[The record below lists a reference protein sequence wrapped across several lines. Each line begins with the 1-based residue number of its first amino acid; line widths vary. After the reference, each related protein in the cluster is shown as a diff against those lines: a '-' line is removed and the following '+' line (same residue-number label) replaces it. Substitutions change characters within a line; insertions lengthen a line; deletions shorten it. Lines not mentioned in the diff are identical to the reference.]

1 MATAKYRNDAARK
14 LLERILS
21 HPALGDGLPVR
32 FRCDPSLTKPAIRC
46 TRFGLSVWLP
56 LSLAPC
62 IPVLARFV
70 RSLRRKPT
78 VTIVVRTKPK
88 ETPKAP
94 ANGTPTNGTVTTAKP
109 TPTNGARPV
118 ATAKANGTGKK
129 PKARPKPPK
138 PIPLWQREWDALWD
152 RVARVLFSGPADRE

>member
-1 MATAKYRNDAARK
+1 MATPKYRRDAALK
-14 LLERILS
+14 VLERVLS

-32 FRCDPSLTKPAIRC
+32 FRCDPSLTTPAIRC
-46 TRFGLSVWLP
+46 NRFALSVWLP

-62 IPVLARFV
+62 IPLLARFV

-94 ANGTPTNGTVTTAKP
+94 TNGTRPVATAKP
-109 TPTNGARPV
+109 TPTNGTRP
-118 ATAKANGTGKK
+118 K
-129 PKARPKPPK
+129 PKARLKPPK

-152 RVARVLFSGPADRE
+152 RVAQVLFAGPAGAK

>member
-1 MATAKYRNDAARK
+1 MATAKYRRDAALK
-14 LLERILS
+14 VLERVLS
-21 HPALGDGLPVR
+21 HPALSDGLPVR

-62 IPVLARFV
+62 IPLLARFV

-78 VTIVVRTKPK
+78 VTIVVCAKPK
-88 ETPKAP
+88 ETPKVP
-94 ANGTPTNGTVTTAKP
+94 TNGTPTNGT
-109 TPTNGARPV
+109 RPV

-138 PIPLWQREWDALWD
+138 PIPLWQREWNALWD
-152 RVARVLFSGPADRE
+152 RIARVLFAGPAGAK